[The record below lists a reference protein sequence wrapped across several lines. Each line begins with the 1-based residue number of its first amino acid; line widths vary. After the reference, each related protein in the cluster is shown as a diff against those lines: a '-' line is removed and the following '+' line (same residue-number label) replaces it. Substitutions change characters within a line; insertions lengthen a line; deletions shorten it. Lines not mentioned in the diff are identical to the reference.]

1 MVVKRDG
8 TRVVFDRSRIEDAVY
23 KTFCAVAQ
31 HNETSSRQYAE
42 TVTED
47 VTNNLPSLDRDVAVE
62 DIQDAVE
69 QAMMRQGHHKEARAY
84 IVYREQRSTSRDFK
98 RMFVQVDQL
107 AANYLGE
114 ADWRVK
120 ENANTSFSLQGL
132 NNYFA
137 DALTARYWLLL
148 LPEEAA
154 VAHTEGIMHIHDL
167 GIFAPYCC
175 GWDLQQLLSEGF
187 GGVPGKLNCKPP
199 KHFGAALGQ
208 IVNFF
213 YTLQGENAGA
223 QAFSNFDTLMAPYVR
238 EDELSYEQ
246 VKQGIQEFV
255 FNCNVPT
262 RVGFQCLAESTEIL
276 TVDGWRTH
284 DKVHVGDRIATFNL
298 DKNCI
303 EYLPVKKMFARH
315 YEGKMYNLTN
325 RSNDQLI
332 SPGHRV
338 VWKPF
343 NRDSWELRPVEE
355 LLQYKTP
362 ITIPL
367 STEGNVGGND
377 FLKEDWVMLAA
388 WIAADGS
395 WDKHGRGVGR
405 ITIYQSNYA
414 NPEKCQEIEGILTR
428 LGLEWSEREQRGLGA
443 PCRVYRLSA
452 KASRKVAHYFNTDK
466 HAGMK
471 FVPEQLLTAN
481 TRLSRLFIETYLK
494 ADGTQGRVITTVHPE
509 LRDGIM
515 AVAANAGYGTTC
527 HVVRVREDSLMR
539 REQYQIRL
547 RQSKET
553 AVNIT
558 EVQYDGVIWCPN
570 TDNETV
576 IARRNGKV
584 FITGNTPFTNL
595 TLDVTVP
602 ATFADEYA
610 TIAGKPLAYKYSE
623 LQAEMD
629 MLNRALAEVLVDG
642 DASGRP
648 FTFPIPTYNI
658 WGGTDYE
665 HERWDPIWQM
675 AAETGLPYFAN
686 FVNSDMRPED
696 VRSMCCRLRLNH
708 NDMKRRL
715 GGLFGS
721 TPLTGSVGVVTINLA
736 RAALMA
742 GSDINVYL
750 ENLRQAVALAE
761 SALVARRKIVDDMT
775 RAGLYPYSRHYL
787 RGVKEKNGGYWSQ
800 HFLTIGLCGA
810 HEAAMELF
818 GKGIE
823 SPEGYELASATL
835 DFLREQV
842 DALNAKYEP
851 EHYMFNLEATPA
863 EGASFRLAKADAERY
878 PASYAA
884 QSAGMPYTGSTLQPV
899 DSELSLFD
907 ALTFQAELQTK
918 YTGGT
923 VFHAYMGQPLT
934 SPDQARH
941 LVAYMCSNFRL
952 PYITLSPVY
961 SICPTHG
968 RMPGERPTCPTCGND
983 CEVWSRIVG
992 YYRPVSQWSAG
1003 KQKEH
1008 EARVYYE
1015 PEGVLT

>member
-23 KTFCAVAQ
+23 KAFCAVAQ

-69 QAMMRQGHHKEARAY
+69 QALMRQGHHKEARAY
-84 IVYREQRSTSRDFK
+84 IVYREQRSTSRDFN
-98 RMFVQVDQL
+98 RMFVQVDRL
-107 AANYLGE
+107 ADSYLGQ
-114 ADWRVK
+114 ADWRIS
-120 ENANTSFSLQGL
+120 ENANVTFSLQGL
-132 NNYFA
+132 NNYLA
-137 DALTARYWLLL
+137 DALTARYWMHI
-148 LPEEAA
+148 LPAEAA
-154 VAHTEGIMHIHDL
+154 EAHREGIMHIHDL

-175 GWDLQQLLSEGF
+175 GWDLKQLLDEGF
-187 GGVPGKLNCKPP
+187 GGVPGKVQSRPP
-199 KHFGAALGQ
+199 LHLRTALGQ
-208 IVNFF
+208 AVNFIF
-213 YTLQGENAGA
+213 TLQGESAGA
-223 QAFSNFDTLMAPYVR
+223 QAFSNFDTLLAPFVR
-238 EDELSYEQ
+238 EDGLSYRQ
-246 VKQGIQEFV
+246 VKQAMQEFV
-255 FNCNVPT
+255 YNMNVAT
-262 RVGFQCLAESTEIL
+262 RVGGQSPF
-276 TVDGWRTH
+276 
-284 DKVHVGDRIATFNL
+284 
-298 DKNCI
+298 
-303 EYLPVKKMFARH
+303 
-315 YEGKMYNLTN
+315 
-325 RSNDQLI
+325 SNI
-332 SPGHRV
+332 
-338 VWKPF
+338 
-343 NRDSWELRPVEE
+343 
-355 LLQYKTP
+355 
-362 ITIPL
+362 
-367 STEGNVGGND
+367 
-377 FLKEDWVMLAA
+377 
-388 WIAADGS
+388 
-395 WDKHGRGVGR
+395 
-405 ITIYQSNYA
+405 
-414 NPEKCQEIEGILTR
+414 
-428 LGLEWSEREQRGLGA
+428 
-443 PCRVYRLSA
+443 
-452 KASRKVAHYFNTDK
+452 
-466 HAGMK
+466 
-471 FVPEQLLTAN
+471 
-481 TRLSRLFIETYLK
+481 
-494 ADGTQGRVITTVHPE
+494 
-509 LRDGIM
+509 
-515 AVAANAGYGTTC
+515 
-527 HVVRVREDSLMR
+527 
-539 REQYQIRL
+539 
-547 RQSKET
+547 
-553 AVNIT
+553 
-558 EVQYDGVIWCPN
+558 
-570 TDNETV
+570 
-576 IARRNGKV
+576 
-584 FITGNTPFTNL
+584 

-602 ATFADEYA
+602 VTFSDEYA
-610 TIAGKPLAYKYSE
+610 SIGGKLLSYKYST

-629 MLNRALAEVLVDG
+629 MINRALAEVLVEG

-665 HERWDPIWQM
+665 HERWGPIWKM

-708 NDMKRRL
+708 DEMKRRL

-742 GSDINVYL
+742 GSDVGAYL

-787 RGVKEKNGGYWSQ
+787 QGVKEQNGSYWSQ

-823 SPEGYELASATL
+823 SVEGYELASTTL

-842 DALNAKYEP
+842 DALNAKYGE

-884 QSAGMPYTGSTLQPV
+884 QSGGMPYTGSTLQPV

-941 LVAYMCSNFRL
+941 LVSYMCSNFRL
-952 PYITLSPVY
+952 PYLTLSPVY

-968 RMPGERPTCPTCGND
+968 RMPGEHETCPTCGSD

-1015 PEGVLT
+1015 PEGVLSQT